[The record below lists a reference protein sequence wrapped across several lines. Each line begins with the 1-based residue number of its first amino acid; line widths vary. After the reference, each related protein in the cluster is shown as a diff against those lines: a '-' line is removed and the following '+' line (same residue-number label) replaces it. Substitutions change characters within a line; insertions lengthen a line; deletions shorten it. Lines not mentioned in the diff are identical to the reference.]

1 MAAPACE
8 PHPPRRGGG
17 VGEVRGHLFT
27 RVSGSGPRA
36 SWVLSLLGWGG
47 GGGGGVHL
55 PVAALS
61 HSHHRG
67 FCFPELTEYFSGG
80 RSLCFQMTL
89 QDVLTLT

>member
-47 GGGGGVHL
+47 GGGGGGPPSSSCFVPQPPSWL
-55 PVAALS
+55 LLS
-61 HSHHRG
+61 G
-67 FCFPELTEYFSGG
+67 V
-80 RSLCFQMTL
+80 
-89 QDVLTLT
+89 D